1 MGGGLTADKR
11 KLAAQLLSNGG
22 SSEPSFA
29 QSIADELVS
38 YLNEWHS
45 LPETWDN
52 DLTADIHR
60 WYSEAPNVFPKRPY
74 FSPSAANAC
83 PRELYHKA
91 LNAKKDV
98 EAKPPYQ
105 GRWTRLGTAI
115 GDMIQRDILFMAK
128 HFGKK
133 TGRVCPFDF
142 ERNEDGTPV
151 FEDFAKRNHK
161 IERGGQTFYLY
172 GTCDGILR
180 YVTADGEILRVGLEI
195 KSKQTTAAK
204 TSLHSMREPE
214 AKHVA
219 QCVTYGPMYG
229 VDYYVILYVNASKKS
244 WVYPEGEFEKSPDI
258 RAFGIEIKPHDIDAI
273 LDRFVEIRNA
283 VDAGTPPALDLGA
296 WTFNNYKTT
305 IAKSLTDEELQTIRE
320 KVAQVRRS
328 GMYASTKQQ
337 YAEALS
343 FIERVREG
351 ESA

>member
-1 MGGGLTADKR
+1 MTADKR

-52 DLTADIHR
+52 QLEADIHR

-244 WVYPEGEFEKSPDI
+244 WIYPEGEFEKSPDI
-258 RAFGIEIKPHDIDAI
+258 RAFGIEIKPHDIDVI
-273 LDRFVEIRNA
+273 LDRFVDIRNA

-305 IAKSLTDEELQTIRE
+305 IAKSLTDAELQTIRE

-337 YAEALS
+337 YAEALT

-351 ESA
+351 EAV